1 MATPHAVVESD
12 QGPPRPG
19 ALIGG
24 VGAMVLGRMLDEEGA
39 TIFVSRPGA

>member
-1 MATPHAVVESD
+1 MLSSKATKDLLVT
-12 QGPPRPG
+12 G

-24 VGAMVLGRMLDEEGA
+24 LGAMVLGRMLDEEGA